1 MAQHMIIAD
10 EGERFVIIP
19 STRKI
24 SVPQAYKIIGAV
36 GDHNSEQL
44 TFECPRYVD
53 GHDVSECASH
63 FIKWTNA
70 LGKPGTS
77 AVDGI
82 VVDGDNVLFT
92 WTIPAL
98 ATMAAGIINFTITF
112 EDIDENGKL
121 LYRWSSATCQECQI
135 AASLID
141 TASADTPQPA
151 PSDITTIIYALNTE
165 V

>member
-53 GHDVSECASH
+53 GHDVSECARH
-63 FIKWTNA
+63 IVLWRNA
-70 LGKPGTS
+70 AGVTGKS
-77 AVDGI
+77 ELVKAV
-82 VVDGDNVLFT
+82 VEESTVLFT
-92 WTIPAL
+92 WTISSGVASV
-98 ATMAAGIINFTITF
+98 AGVVSFSVYF
-112 EDIDENGKL
+112 EDVDDADTI
-121 LYRWSSATCQECQI
+121 LYRWSTATCQECQI
-135 AASLID
+135 ATSLID
-141 TASADTPQPA
+141 ASDNDA
-151 PSDITTIIYALNTE
+151 IVEILNTDA
-165 V
+165 